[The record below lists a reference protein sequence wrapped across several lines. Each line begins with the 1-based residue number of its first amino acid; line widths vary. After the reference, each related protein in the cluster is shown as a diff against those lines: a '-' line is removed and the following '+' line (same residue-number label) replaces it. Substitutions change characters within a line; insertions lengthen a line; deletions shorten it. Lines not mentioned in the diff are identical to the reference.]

1 MADGEFRL
9 KGKVVWKYTVT
20 LKTGLHI
27 GGASSIYEIGAPDS
41 PVIKHPVTGEPYIPG
56 SSVKGKLRSLLE
68 RKYVNWE
75 PVIEAKLQGKL
86 DDLEEKGF
94 AVHNKRDPKKSVVI
108 LQDCKKY
115 MESFG
120 NTVDE
125 DVSFIC
131 KLFGVPSNVDS
142 AEPTRLIVTDALLVD
157 GSKETEIKC
166 ENALDR
172 ITSAANPRFIERVP
186 DGVQFEGYLIF
197 NVYTDDDSKLVEK
210 LKEAFEL
217 LARDY
222 LGGHGS
228 RGYGRVRIEISSPE
242 FYPASFFEDS
252 KTRGAFEV
260 LKGVYDLDG
269 QNEKGGQ

>member
-1 MADGEFRL
+1 MSDGEFRL

-41 PVIKHPVTGEPYIPG
+41 PVIKNPVTDEPYIPG

-68 RKYVNWE
+68 RKYVDWSVVTDARRTKKE
-75 PVIEAKLQGKL
+75 HELKSF
-86 DDLEEKGF
+86 LEGQGF
-94 AVHNKRDPKKSVVI
+94 AYNNKIVQLRD
-108 LQDCKKY
+108 CEKY
-115 MESFG
+115 FEKHG
-120 NTVDE
+120 K

-131 KLFGVPSNVDS
+131 KLFGAPSNVGS
-142 AEPTRLIVTDALLVD
+142 AEPTRLIITDALLVD
-157 GSKETEIKC
+157 GSKETEIKG

-186 DGVQFEGYLIF
+186 ADVQFEGYLIF

>member
-1 MADGEFRL
+1 M
-9 KGKVVWKYTVT
+9 
-20 LKTGLHI
+20 
-27 GGASSIYEIGAPDS
+27 
-41 PVIKHPVTGEPYIPG
+41 
-56 SSVKGKLRSLLE
+56 
-68 RKYVNWE
+68 
-75 PVIEAKLQGKL
+75 
-86 DDLEEKGF
+86 
-94 AVHNKRDPKKSVVI
+94 
-108 LQDCKKY
+108 
-115 MESFG
+115 
-120 NTVDE
+120 
-125 DVSFIC
+125 
-131 KLFGVPSNVDS
+131 
-142 AEPTRLIVTDALLVD
+142 IVTDATLK
-157 GSKETEIKC
+157 KEKDNGTTPKKEGDNGIQTEIKG

-172 ITSAANPRFIERVP
+172 ITCAANPRFIERVP